1 MTLITFIFV
10 NSYGDSLDNYALG
23 ITITS
28 SNDIIIVGQDVSNG
42 SIIKMDLNGNIKWVK
57 KVGGTLTLGDVIESS
72 DGKYIIV
79 GQESQNLLYVSKID
93 TNGSKIWEKN
103 IALYQSPFYGVRIEK
118 LKDGNYLVVD
128 YYGGLLIIDEN
139 GNVIKTR
146 QETSISYMT
155 FYNGLA
161 RLEGGYL
168 IVGRS
173 TNFYGMFIVYG
184 DFSLDYLVRTDQ
196 PTTSIYPYFLVQ
208 DNDSSYLIGGSTGS
222 KGFIIK
228 LDKSINPFQVKWAKT
243 YNEINNINFISRISD
258 GNYVAFGNYKA
269 TGDSA
274 QIVIFK
280 FDSLGNVLS
289 SKIFKSFHNKYIRSA
304 VYRSGYFYI
313 ISDFKGVNNWDLLLI
328 RANENFS
335 DICGLQNHN
344 LTSMDFQLNRQSVSH
359 SYYTGNTIFTP
370 STSITNLNYNSNN
383 FCAVN
388 LFEFCD
394 DELRILIDGY
404 NLKIISKQ
412 KDNFYKIYD
421 ISGNF
426 IMKGYLKEGFTNIRL
441 NKKGIYI
448 LKLKKKSYKFID
460 LDTLYKTAII
470 TGTSSEVINDLEL
483 DKEGNVFAVG
493 TVTSTFAEF
502 SENKKI
508 YGSSSLEDV
517 FVVKLSNNLDKLYK
531 TAVLG
536 SSFYDYGSSIVI
548 DENNEIFVSGITY
561 NAYDFAINRIYYG
574 EVGNADVFISKLSND
589 LDTLYNTAIISS
601 KGKESNVFG
610 IEIINSDLVVAFS
623 SDNYKNVGGNVKK
636 LFCNNGGLYD
646 VLVAYISKSLD
657 SLNKIVVLTG
667 NGDDD
672 GCYYRGK
679 CLSKFRGEIFV
690 VFSISKVIDI
700 SNYSVG
706 NIYGNGNYYIGLFS
720 SSCLKR
726 RERP

>member
-10 NSYGDSLDNYALG
+10 NSYGDSLDNYATLN
-23 ITITS
+23 S
-28 SNDIIIVGQDVSNG
+28 SQFPN
-42 SIIKMDLNGNIKWVK
+42 
-57 KVGGTLTLGDVIESS
+57 
-72 DGKYIIV
+72 
-79 GQESQNLLYVSKID
+79 
-93 TNGSKIWEKN
+93 
-103 IALYQSPFYGVRIEK
+103 
-118 LKDGNYLVVD
+118 
-128 YYGGLLIIDEN
+128 
-139 GNVIKTR
+139 
-146 QETSISYMT
+146 
-155 FYNGLA
+155 
-161 RLEGGYL
+161 
-168 IVGRS
+168 
-173 TNFYGMFIVYG
+173 
-184 DFSLDYLVRTDQ
+184 
-196 PTTSIYPYFLVQ
+196 SIYMGKRGEA
-208 DNDSSYLIGGSTGS
+208 D
-222 KGFIIK
+222 
-228 LDKSINPFQVKWAKT
+228 A
-243 YNEINNINFISRISD
+243 
-258 GNYVAFGNYKA
+258 
-269 TGDSA
+269 
-274 QIVIFK
+274 
-280 FDSLGNVLS
+280 
-289 SKIFKSFHNKYIRSA
+289 
-304 VYRSGYFYI
+304 
-313 ISDFKGVNNWDLLLI
+313 
-328 RANENFS
+328 
-335 DICGLQNHN
+335 
-344 LTSMDFQLNRQSVSH
+344 
-359 SYYTGNTIFTP
+359 
-370 STSITNLNYNSNN
+370 
-383 FCAVN
+383 
-388 LFEFCD
+388 
-394 DELRILIDGY
+394 
-404 NLKIISKQ
+404 
-412 KDNFYKIYD
+412 
-421 ISGNF
+421 F
-426 IMKGYLKEGFTNIRL
+426 IMKLSK
-441 NKKGIYI
+441 
-448 LKLKKKSYKFID
+448 D

-536 SSFYDYGSSIVI
+536 SSLYDYGSSIVI

-623 SDNYKNVGGNVKK
+623 SDNYKNVGGNAKK

-667 NGDDD
+667 NGDDY
-672 GCYYRGK
+672 GYYYRGK